1 MFFANTSAARSPTKP
16 LFAFV
21 LQKQRALLAASR
33 PRARS
38 LLQARADE
46 VLGRTTER
54 GQETRRR
61 FSPPSDAQQGHGEMS
76 KGPSD
81 KFRPARSRSP
91 RDRGWDEQAFGQ
103 AGGAGSKHASL
114 DGSRRTT
121 AAHNRDAHPQRTTA
135 AHDRAAQPRRTTA
148 PHNRAARSIARG

>member
-1 MFFANTSAARSPTKP
+1 
-16 LFAFV
+16 
-21 LQKQRALLAASR
+21 
-33 PRARS
+33 
-38 LLQARADE
+38 
-46 VLGRTTER
+46 
-54 GQETRRR
+54 
-61 FSPPSDAQQGHGEMS
+61 MS

-148 PHNRAARSIARG
+148 PHDLSQEARVVGSRRQRVSIRT